1 MELLI
6 VLRRESL
13 PNPFKWP
20 VECAE
25 CCTCYLS
32 VWIFSLSV
40 SVVLTTPRSA
50 WHGASHT
57 RPHSSNF
64 NLDSIQHETADT
76 KISFGGENQRIS
88 ISIQIDLHQ
97 QVTIKL
103 RCDRHSDCSCHWIR
117 VGVVIVLWLCGAG
130 VSPCQTGDWL
140 SEDTRLPG
148 GQRIEARVGRCG
160 TSTEDTLWVKCNT
173 RTQPHVRWDYR
184 LSYYCQCHGDLK
196 SKLYLRSM
204 TFHVMFFLLIAPLVI
219 NLSRL
224 LSASTFLY
232 LWLLRKIF
240 FIEEF

>member
-64 NLDSIQHETADT
+64 NLDSILNMKQLIQRSPLLVRTKEFLSTLICINRSLLSCDTIVIPTA
-76 KISFGGENQRIS
+76 
-88 ISIQIDLHQ
+88 
-97 QVTIKL
+97 VV
-103 RCDRHSDCSCHWIR
+103 SCHWIR

-184 LSYYCQCHGDLK
+184 LSYYCQCHGDIK
-196 SKLYLRSM
+196 SKLYTYGLWHSM
-204 TFHVMFFLLIAPLVI
+204 
-219 NLSRL
+219 
-224 LSASTFLY
+224 
-232 LWLLRKIF
+232 
-240 FIEEF
+240 